1 MEVFVT
7 GATRV
12 LGRPVV
18 QQLIA
23 AGHRVR
29 ALSRSQENG
38 QVLRELGAEPVEANL
53 FDVESLKSALK
64 GCDAI
69 LHLATKIPPTMLL
82 GRLSAWQENDRI
94 RRDGTRNLVEAA
106 LAVGGVQTIIYPSFF
121 SVYLDSGDRWI
132 DAASTPVQ
140 STTSLQSTL
149 DAEEAVARF
158 AGAGDGRRGISL
170 RMGAFYGPETPSAL
184 EVLDYA
190 RKGIGAFPGRRD
202 GYVPQIWLQDAAS
215 AIVVALT
222 QPVPSGIYDIVDD
235 EPLTRRALFDT
246 MAHAVGR
253 KHLLLVP
260 DLLMRLLTG
269 TKYADMSRSL
279 RISNRRFKEVSGWQP
294 TVPNARIGWA
304 RIAQESA
311 TGAHIPAGMVR

>member
-1 MEVFVT
+1 M
-7 GATRV
+7 

-23 AGHRVR
+23 AGHHIR
-29 ALSRSQENG
+29 ALSRSQENEKE
-38 QVLRELGAEPVEANL
+38 LHALGAEPVAANL
-53 FDVESLKSALK
+53 FDVESLKPALK

-69 LHLATKIPPTMLL
+69 LHLATKIPPTIKM

-94 RRDGTRNLVEAA
+94 RRDGTRNLVDAA

-121 SVYLDSGDRWI
+121 SVYPDSGDKWI

-140 STTSLQSTL
+140 TTASLQSTL

-158 AGAGDGRRGISL
+158 ASAGNGRRGISL
-170 RMGAFYGPETPSAL
+170 RMGAFYGPEAPSAM

-190 RKGIGAFPGRRD
+190 RKGIGAFPGQRNA
-202 GYVPQIWLQDAAS
+202 YVDHIWLQDAAS

-235 EPLTRRALFDT
+235 EPLTRREMFDAL
-246 MAHAVGR
+246 AHAVGR
-253 KHLLLVP
+253 KRLLLVP
-260 DLLMRLLTG
+260 DLLMRLLVG
-269 TKYADMSRSL
+269 TKYDDMSRSF
-279 RISNRRFKEVSGWQP
+279 RISNRRFKEVSDWQP

-304 RIAQESA
+304 RMVQESA
-311 TGAHIPAGMVR
+311 SGHHIPAARVR

>member
-23 AGHRVR
+23 AGHHIR
-29 ALSRSQENG
+29 ALSRSQENEKE
-38 QVLRELGAEPVEANL
+38 LRELGAEPVAANL
-53 FDVESLKSALK
+53 FDVESLKLALK

-69 LHLATKIPPTMLL
+69 LHLATKIPPTMKM

-94 RRDGTRNLVEAA
+94 RRDGTRNLVDAA

-121 SVYLDSGDRWI
+121 SVYPDSGDRWI
-132 DAASTPVQ
+132 DADSTPVQ
-140 STTSLQSTL
+140 SATTLQSTL

-158 AGAGDGRRGISL
+158 ASDGRRGISL
-170 RMGAFYGPETPSAL
+170 RVGAFYGPEAPSAR

-202 GYVPQIWLQDAAS
+202 AYVDHIWLQDAAS

-235 EPLTRRALFDT
+235 EPLTRREMFDAL
-246 MAHAVGR
+246 AHAVGR

-260 DLLMRLLTG
+260 DLLMRLLMG
-269 TKYADMSRSL
+269 TKYDDMSRSF
-279 RISNRRFKEVSGWQP
+279 RISNRRFKEVSNWQP

-304 RIAQESA
+304 RISQESA
-311 TGAHIPAGMVR
+311 TGNHSPAGMVR